1 VTTTD
6 RSGPSTPE
14 GQPAEQT
21 PFERLLAAGQEHGYK
36 LDWLQKRETWGEQL
50 HSDPDQGGLLL
61 QDVDTGIFGNAPD
74 YSDNFTGRPRGA
86 LVRDGA
92 PRVGDYR
99 IRTKG
104 DVWLRNA
111 ADLYE
116 EAIQRQWSSATDI
129 PWDTLAPLP
138 DDIEMAEC
146 ELATFLTDVEF
157 VAGDVPGKWIAETS
171 PDFYE
176 PRMFLISQIMD
187 EARHLDVFRKRAL
200 ANGGGLMQQSRAFAG
215 GFAGGIDSARDFTE
229 MSARLHISGEGLV
242 LTLFRMGER
251 MSYNDA
257 EKHIYRLAASDES
270 RHVAFGVLHLKYLSE
285 VQPERKE
292 EIHAYLD
299 EVEQGL
305 VFGTG
310 SSQNPLAR
318 GGGAGGISGNSLAVL
333 LGGGREQME
342 EGEQIAMAM
351 RQRQIK
357 EYIQRV
363 RVAGFGERFDNG
375 RAMPILQQYIA
386 A

>member
-1 VTTTD
+1 MTTTED
-6 RSGPSTPE
+6 RSAQNQEPPE
-14 GQPAEQT
+14 EQT
-21 PFERLLAAGQEHGYK
+21 PFERLLEVGKEHGYK

-50 HSDPDQGGLLL
+50 HSDPGRGGLLL
-61 QDVDTGIFGNAPD
+61 QDIDTGIFGNAPD
-74 YSDNFTGRPRGA
+74 YSENYTGRPRGA
-86 LVRDGA
+86 LEREGA
-92 PRVGDYR
+92 PHVGDYR

-129 PWDTLAPLP
+129 PWDTLKPLP

-171 PDFYE
+171 PDYYE
-176 PRMFLISQIMD
+176 PRMFLITQIMD

-251 MSYNDA
+251 MSYNEA

-285 VQPERKE
+285 VQPKRKE
-292 EIHAYLD
+292 EIHNYLD

-333 LGGGREQME
+333 LGGGRDKME

>member
-1 VTTTD
+1 MTTT
-6 RSGPSTPE
+6 
-14 GQPAEQT
+14 EQRPDQEQATEKT
-21 PFERLLAAGQEHGYK
+21 PFEVLLEAGKDRGYK
-36 LDWLQKRETWGEQL
+36 LDWLRKGENFGERL
-50 HSDPDQGGLLL
+50 KADLSKGGLLL
-61 QDVDTGIFGNAPD
+61 QDIEQGREDEIPD
-74 YSDNFTGRPRGA
+74 HSENYTGRPRGA
-86 LVRDGA
+86 QEREGA
-92 PRVGDYR
+92 PRVGDYK
-99 IRTKG
+99 IRNKG

-129 PWDTLAPLP
+129 PWHTLKPLP
-138 DDIEMAEC
+138 DDIEIAEC

-171 PDFYE
+171 PDYYE

-200 ANGGGLMQQSRAFAG
+200 ANGGGMMQQSRAFAG
-215 GFAGGIDSARDFTE
+215 SFAGGIDSARDFTE

-292 EIHAYLD
+292 EIHNYLD

-305 VFGTG
+305 VFSTG

-318 GGGAGGISGNSLAVL
+318 GGGIGGNSLAIL
-333 LGGGREQME
+333 LGGGIDKIE

-375 RAMPILQQYIA
+375 RAMPVLQQYVA

>member
-1 VTTTD
+1 MTITEQRPETD
-6 RSGPSTPE
+6 QETE
-14 GQPAEQT
+14 KT
-21 PFERLLAAGQEHGYK
+21 PFEILLDAGKQHGYK
-36 LDWLQKRETWGEQL
+36 LDWLRKGESFGQKLEADLTK
-50 HSDPDQGGLLL
+50 GGLLL
-61 QDVDTGIFGNAPD
+61 QDIEQGREDEIPEHSEN
-74 YSDNFTGRPRGA
+74 YTGRPRGA
-86 LVRDGA
+86 IERVGA
-92 PRVGDYR
+92 PRIGDYK
-99 IRTKG
+99 IRNKG

-129 PWDTLAPLP
+129 PWDTLHPLP
-138 DDIEMAEC
+138 DDIEMAQC
-146 ELATFLTDVEF
+146 DLATFLTDVEF

-200 ANGGGLMQQSRAFAG
+200 ANGGGLMQQSRAFG
-215 GFAGGIDSARDFTE
+215 GSFSGGIDNARDFTE

-242 LTLFRMGER
+242 LTIFRMGER

-292 EIHAYLD
+292 EIHNYLD

-305 VFGTG
+305 VFATG

-318 GGGAGGISGNSLAVL
+318 GGISGNSLAIL
-333 LGGGREQME
+333 LGGGADKAE

>member
-1 VTTTD
+1 MTANGTESQQKPQQEAE
-6 RSGPSTPE
+6 RS
-14 GQPAEQT
+14 
-21 PFERLLAAGQEHGYK
+21 PFEALLDYGKERGYK
-36 LDWLQKRETWGEQL
+36 LDWLQKRETWGQQL
-50 HSDPDQGGLLL
+50 EADRKAGGLLL
-61 QDVDTGIFGNAPD
+61 QDVDQGVFGEVPEHSENW
-74 YSDNFTGRPRGA
+74 TGRPRGA
-86 LVRDGA
+86 LERGNA

-99 IRTKG
+99 IRTKA
-104 DVWLRNA
+104 DIWLRNA

-129 PWDTLAPLP
+129 PWETLKPLP
-138 DDIEMAEC
+138 DDIERAEC

-157 VAGDVPGKWIAETS
+157 VAGDVPGRWIADTS
-171 PDFYE
+171 PDYYE

-215 GFAGGIDSARDFTE
+215 SFAGGIDSARDFTE

-242 LTLFRMGER
+242 LTIFRMGER

-257 EKHIYRLAASDES
+257 EKNIYRLAASDES
-270 RHVAFGVLHLKYLSE
+270 RHVAFGVLHLKYMSDT
-285 VQPERKE
+285 QPQRKE

-305 VFGTG
+305 VFGTA
-310 SSQNPLAR
+310 SSQNPLQR
-318 GGGAGGISGNSLAVL
+318 GGISGNSLAVL
-333 LGGGREQME
+333 LGGGDDKIE
-342 EGEQIAMAM
+342 EGEQLAMAM

-363 RVAGFGERFDNG
+363 RVAGFGERFENG
-375 RAMPILQQYIA
+375 RAAPVLQQYVSA
-386 A
+386 

>member
-1 VTTTD
+1 MTITEQRPETD
-6 RSGPSTPE
+6 QETE
-14 GQPAEQT
+14 KT
-21 PFERLLAAGQEHGYK
+21 PFEILLDAGKEHGYK
-36 LDWLQKRETWGEQL
+36 LDWLRKGESFGQKLEADLTK
-50 HSDPDQGGLLL
+50 GGLLL
-61 QDVDTGIFGNAPD
+61 QDIEQGREDEIPEHSEN
-74 YSDNFTGRPRGA
+74 YTGRPRGA
-86 LVRDGA
+86 IERVGA
-92 PRVGDYR
+92 PRIGDYK
-99 IRTKG
+99 IRNKG

-129 PWDTLAPLP
+129 PWDTLQPLP
-138 DDIEMAEC
+138 DDIEMAQC
-146 ELATFLTDVEF
+146 DLATFLTDVEF

-200 ANGGGLMQQSRAFAG
+200 ANGGALMQQSRAFG
-215 GFAGGIDSARDFTE
+215 GSFSGGIDNARDFTE

-242 LTLFRMGER
+242 LTIFRMGER

-292 EIHAYLD
+292 EIHNYLD

-305 VFGTG
+305 VFSTG

-318 GGGAGGISGNSLAVL
+318 GGISGNSLAIL
-333 LGGGREQME
+333 LGGGADKME

-363 RVAGFGERFDNG
+363 RVAGFGERFENG

>member
-1 VTTTD
+1 MTITEQRPETD
-6 RSGPSTPE
+6 QETE
-14 GQPAEQT
+14 KT
-21 PFERLLAAGQEHGYK
+21 PFEILLDAGKEHGYK
-36 LDWLQKRETWGEQL
+36 LDWLRKGESFGQKLEADLTK
-50 HSDPDQGGLLL
+50 GGLLL
-61 QDVDTGIFGNAPD
+61 QDIEQGREDEIPEHSEN
-74 YSDNFTGRPRGA
+74 YTGRPRGA
-86 LVRDGA
+86 IERVGA
-92 PRVGDYR
+92 PRIGDYK
-99 IRTKG
+99 IRNKG

-129 PWDTLAPLP
+129 PWDTLKPLP
-138 DDIEMAEC
+138 DDIEMAQC
-146 ELATFLTDVEF
+146 DLATFLTDVEF

-200 ANGGGLMQQSRAFAG
+200 ANGGGLMQQSRAFG
-215 GFAGGIDSARDFTE
+215 GSFAGGIDNARDFTE

-242 LTLFRMGER
+242 LTIFRMGER

-292 EIHAYLD
+292 EIHNYLD

-305 VFGTG
+305 VFSTG

-318 GGGAGGISGNSLAVL
+318 GGISGNSLAIL
-333 LGGGREQME
+333 LGGGADKME

-363 RVAGFGERFDNG
+363 RVAGFGERFENG

>member
-1 VTTTD
+1 MTTT
-6 RSGPSTPE
+6 
-14 GQPAEQT
+14 EQRPDTEQADEKT
-21 PFERLLAAGQEHGYK
+21 PFEVLLDAGKQHGYK
-36 LDWLQKRETWGEQL
+36 LDWLRKGESFGQKLEADLTK
-50 HSDPDQGGLLL
+50 GGLLL
-61 QDVDTGIFGNAPD
+61 QDIEVGREDDIPEHSEN
-74 YSDNFTGRPRGA
+74 YTGRPRGA
-86 LVRDGA
+86 QEREGA
-92 PRVGDYR
+92 PRIGDYK
-99 IRTKG
+99 IRDKG

-129 PWDTLAPLP
+129 PWNTLEALP
-138 DDIEMAEC
+138 DDIEMAQC
-146 ELATFLTDVEF
+146 DLATFLTDVEF

-200 ANGGGLMQQSRAFAG
+200 ANGGGLMQQSRAFG
-215 GFAGGIDSARDFTE
+215 GSFAGGIDNARDFTE

-242 LTLFRMGER
+242 LTIFRMGER

-292 EIHAYLD
+292 EIHNYLD

-305 VFGTG
+305 VFATG

-318 GGGAGGISGNSLAVL
+318 GGISGNSLAIL
-333 LGGGREQME
+333 LGGGDDKMD

-363 RVAGFGERFDNG
+363 RVAGFGERFENG
-375 RAMPILQQYIA
+375 RAMPVLQQYIA

>member
-1 VTTTD
+1 MTTT
-6 RSGPSTPE
+6 
-14 GQPAEQT
+14 EQRPDTEQATEKT
-21 PFERLLAAGQEHGYK
+21 PFEILLDAGKEHGYK
-36 LDWLQKRETWGEQL
+36 LDWLRKGESFGQKLEADLTK
-50 HSDPDQGGLLL
+50 GGLLL
-61 QDVDTGIFGNAPD
+61 QDIEEGREDDIPEHSEN
-74 YSDNFTGRPRGA
+74 YTGRPRGA
-86 LVRDGA
+86 IERVGA
-92 PRVGDYR
+92 PRIGDYK
-99 IRTKG
+99 IRNKG

-129 PWDTLAPLP
+129 PWGTLKPLP
-138 DDIEMAEC
+138 DDIEMAQC
-146 ELATFLTDVEF
+146 DLATFLTDVEF

-200 ANGGGLMQQSRAFAG
+200 ANGGGLMQQSRAFG
-215 GFAGGIDSARDFTE
+215 GSFSGGIDNARDFTE

-242 LTLFRMGER
+242 LTIFRMGER

-292 EIHAYLD
+292 EIHNYLD

-305 VFGTG
+305 ILGTG

-318 GGGAGGISGNSLAVL
+318 GGISGNSLSIL
-333 LGGGREQME
+333 LGGGADKME
-342 EGEQIAMAM
+342 EGEQISMAM

-363 RVAGFGERFDNG
+363 RVAGFGERFENG
-375 RAMPILQQYIA
+375 RAMPVLQQYIA